1 MCSSYYDVSG
11 SMKDLDD
18 GDRMTFEQIIQG
30 MAASSLHCIAFA
42 HKHILEEE
50 NEIGVGLQKL
60 KEDRLRL
67 IGLVGIRD
75 TCRPGERKAVEDCR
89 WAGVNVSIITGDN
102 VFYFLYFFLNEKMIN
117 HY

>member
-67 IGLVGIRD
+67 IGLVGIKD
-75 TCRPGERKAVEDCR
+75 PCRPGVRKVVEDCR
-89 WAGVNVSIITGDN
+89 CPGVNVSMITGDN
-102 VFYFLYFFLNEKMIN
+102 VFYFLYFFLNKKMIN